1 MATEKELLE
10 IAKEVLRANSD
21 LRAKLS
27 GSLMLFAMELNKR
40 RPATDIDII
49 CEWLGEKN
57 DEEGF
62 PLVPKG
68 FKLNDMDGSRS
79 QVEAMQFINDE
90 GIKIEF
96 MTSPGEIGEKVNDI
110 NCAELSIMV
119 LAKLNYAKNDLT
131 PESRDKHLD
140 DLIYL
145 LKNNTH
151 LQIC

>member
-10 IAKEVLRANSD
+10 IAKEVLRVNSG
-21 LRAKLS
+21 LNAKLS
-27 GSLMLFAMELNKR
+27 GSLMLFAMDLNKR

-49 CEWLGEKN
+49 CEWLGEEK
-57 DEEGF
+57 DAEGF
-62 PLVPKG
+62 PWVPKG
-68 FKLNDMDGSRS
+68 FKLNNMDGSRS
-79 QVEAMQFINDE
+79 QVESMQFINDE

-96 MTSPGEIGEKVNDI
+96 MVSGEMGENI
-110 NCAELSIMV
+110 SGLHCADLSMMV
-119 LAKLNYAKNDLT
+119 LAKLNYAKNDTT
-131 PESRDKHLD
+131 PESREKHLD